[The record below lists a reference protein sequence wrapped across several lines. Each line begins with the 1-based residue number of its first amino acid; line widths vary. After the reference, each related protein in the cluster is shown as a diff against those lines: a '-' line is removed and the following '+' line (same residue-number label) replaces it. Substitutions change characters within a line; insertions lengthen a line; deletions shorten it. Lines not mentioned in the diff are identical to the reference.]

1 MNVAV
6 IGPGKTATKKDLKR
20 ARRIGRLI
28 AAEGW
33 TLLTGGAGGVME
45 AASTGARNSGGLA
58 IGLLPGNSMDGAN
71 ASQSAGIPT
80 GLGELRNGLLVRA
93 AAGIICIGGSW
104 GTLSEV
110 AFAIITDK
118 PIIQLGGWRVMN
130 QDGER
135 QPGPID
141 ASTPEE
147 AVAILKSMIHD

>member
-6 IGPGKTATKKDLKR
+6 IGPGRTATPDDKEY
-20 ARRIGRLI
+20 ARRTGELI

-33 TLLTGGAGGVME
+33 TLLTGGAYGVMA
-45 AASTGARNSGGLA
+45 AASAGARKSGGLA
-58 IGLLPGNSMDGAN
+58 IGLLPGSSTHGAN
-71 ASQSAGIPT
+71 KSQSAAIPT

-93 AAGIICIGGSW
+93 AAGVICIGGSW

-110 AFAIITDK
+110 AFAIKAKK
-118 PIIQLGGWRVMN
+118 PVVQLSGWRVMN

-141 ASTPEE
+141 VSTPEE
-147 AVAILKSMIHD
+147 AVAILKSIILD

>member
-6 IGPGKTATKKDLKR
+6 IGPGRTATKKDLKR
-20 ARRIGRLI
+20 ARRTGRLI

-33 TLLTGGAGGVME
+33 TLLTGGGGGVME
-45 AASTGARNSGGLA
+45 AASTGARKSGGLA
-58 IGLLPGNSMDGAN
+58 IGLLPGSSMDGAN
-71 ASQSAGIPT
+71 ESQSAVIPT
-80 GLGELRNGLLVRA
+80 GLGELRNGLVVRA
-93 AAGIICIGGSW
+93 AAGVICIGGSW

-110 AFAIITDK
+110 AFAIKTEK
-118 PIIQLGGWRVMN
+118 PVIQLGGWRVMN

-141 ASTPEE
+141 ALTPEE